1 MNMSSLLEK
10 LIIVS
15 KRNKTDFAL
24 SMNMT
29 PSGLSKILTGG
40 RLPNVKDR
48 HSFTEKAAGYFAE
61 AIYGHG
67 CYLKLAEVFPFSYE
81 FRTRD
86 ELRYFFLAAI
96 EYALDQDLTVENS
109 VNLSYSDRGFYYLG
123 RRSVLNNLCVLLSD
137 CAIQAGGE
145 KLEVFLSAPL
155 FSNPYFTMLEEI
167 RIADPGRVGPVAVNY
182 IVDPDTIALAGRE
195 LEGGVLSHLV
205 EAQRYFDLDLW
216 RSDTPLGQSFLL
228 VKGRLLLIMNE
239 QLDGTPLLLPVVHK
253 NYLSL
258 FYYSL
263 LNRKLKKISYSR
275 AAAAEFL
282 ERCPS
287 WGNKLLRQGVDM
299 VYNFTSVGYLLK
311 REELERLGGNSAV
324 TDLVSKLFASILTGK
339 TSFVVSMGAQEQFG
353 ARGLALAPGLG
364 AVRFSEKERMDYMAR
379 FDNYLKNESAFR
391 KVKLIQSKLTNLA
404 ILFSGKLCLVYTTD
418 DEGGRDRIHVF
429 RREVVHSLL
438 EREIMS
444 SQIRLMDLSDEIW
457 STYRRE

>member
-137 CAIQAGGE
+137 CAIQAGGGE
-145 KLEVFLSAPL
+145 AGGLPLSPTLLKPL
-155 FSNPYFTMLEEI
+155 FHH
-167 RIADPGRVGPVAVNY
+167 AGGDPHCRPGP
-182 IVDPDTIALAGRE
+182 G
-195 LEGGVLSHLV
+195 
-205 EAQRYFDLDLW
+205 
-216 RSDTPLGQSFLL
+216 
-228 VKGRLLLIMNE
+228 
-239 QLDGTPLLLPVVHK
+239 
-253 NYLSL
+253 
-258 FYYSL
+258 
-263 LNRKLKKISYSR
+263 
-275 AAAAEFL
+275 
-282 ERCPS
+282 
-287 WGNKLLRQGVDM
+287 
-299 VYNFTSVGYLLK
+299 
-311 REELERLGGNSAV
+311 
-324 TDLVSKLFASILTGK
+324 
-339 TSFVVSMGAQEQFG
+339 G
-353 ARGLALAPGLG
+353 ARGGELYCGP
-364 AVRFSEKERMDYMAR
+364 
-379 FDNYLKNESAFR
+379 
-391 KVKLIQSKLTNLA
+391 
-404 ILFSGKLCLVYTTD
+404 
-418 DEGGRDRIHVF
+418 
-429 RREVVHSLL
+429 
-438 EREIMS
+438 
-444 SQIRLMDLSDEIW
+444 
-457 STYRRE
+457 